1 MSFNENVEVMP
12 PQFSAGG
19 QDPSIAE
26 EAKKLQ
32 KQKWLIL
39 TATFLLVIV
48 IGLAWVWAR
57 SAIYQSQAIIHFSY
71 AQQLNN
77 QQTAVP
83 EEQITLNQRR
93 LTSYNTL
100 ESLSNNLDSELSIV
114 LSPEQIARMLSTEA
128 QLSSRIINLYA
139 TGEQANLLEP
149 VLSQWL
155 ELYLKMLSEEN
166 IENTVED
173 IEIGEQKLLTLEAKI
188 SAQRQ
193 LVGAFGT
200 EHNIVSLERDEN
212 RTLSKIKSLGGAL
225 DRAENQ
231 FTQSSATLDSVN
243 LSITAGEEVI
253 HPNDVRS
260 INNTVASIRNIEAK
274 LAELS
279 RRYTPEYM
287 KLDPAIKEQNR
298 VLEIRRKALVNLKS
312 QTQTRYLMELERTVL
327 ESQSKVTQ
335 LEKELNSLGK
345 EAQKFNQKLDQYARL
360 NRSLTQLEEQA
371 QLLKDQLVEEEVQ
384 KPFQAK
390 ISILEEP
397 FEPTYPISPLYW
409 RDTGIVAA
417 IAVVVS
423 LFALLLFSFIV
434 RHKQPAATMTSYTV
448 VPPAGLTL
456 SGQNAQQLAL
466 EQQKQA
472 LLLQQSNA
480 EPEPAPLQLGQ
491 DSKANNNLRLVT
503 QDESQSLYQVAN
515 REGKLALVFVLNGLT
530 IDEILSINKTDYDAQ
545 TSALLVSGEYA
556 RSIDL
561 PVSITSVLDA
571 ACVNAKEGVSMWSN
585 PMSTAQFDQMM
596 INMAHDAGLAYPDQ
610 LSLVSLRHSYLTYL
624 VAQGARLNDLE
635 QLAGYIKPSDLSLYR
650 QVNRRGDPV
659 ELANINRQFLMA

>member
-1 MSFNENVEVMP
+1 MSFSENVEVMP
-12 PQFSAGG
+12 PQFSAGE
-19 QDPSIAE
+19 QDPSTAK

-32 KQKWLIL
+32 KQKWLVL
-39 TATFLLVIV
+39 TATFLIVII

-57 SAIYQSQAIIHFSY
+57 SPIYQSQAIIHFSY
-71 AQQLNN
+71 AQQLSNE
-77 QQTAVP
+77 QTAVP

-93 LTSYNTL
+93 LTSYNVL
-100 ESLSNNLDSELSIV
+100 ESLSSNLDSELSIE
-114 LSPEQIARMLSTEA
+114 LSPEQIAKMVSTEA

-155 ELYLKMLSEEN
+155 DLYLQMLSEEN

-173 IEIGEQKLLTLEAKI
+173 IEIGEQKLLTLEEKI
-188 SAQRQ
+188 LAQRQ
-193 LVGAFGT
+193 LIEAFGI
-200 EHNIVSLERDEN
+200 EHNIISLERDEN
-212 RTLSKIKSLGGAL
+212 RTLSKIKSLGSAL
-225 DRAENQ
+225 DSAENE
-231 FTQSSATLDSVN
+231 FTQSSATIESVKR
-243 LSITAGEEVI
+243 SIAAGEEVI
-253 HPNDVRS
+253 HPNDVAS
-260 INNTVASIRNIEAK
+260 INNTISSIRNIEGK

-287 KLDPAIKEQNR
+287 QLDPAIKEQNR
-298 VLEIRRKALVNLKS
+298 ILEIRRKELIVLKS
-312 QTQTRYLMELERTVL
+312 QTQTRYLMELERSVL
-327 ESQSKVTQ
+327 ESQSKRAQ

-345 EAQKFNQKLDQYARL
+345 EAQKFNQKLDEFARL

-417 IAVVVS
+417 IALVAS
-423 LFALLLFSFIV
+423 LFVLLLFSFIV
-434 RHKQPAATMTSYTV
+434 RQKQPAATMTSYTV
-448 VPPAGLTL
+448 VPPSGLTL
-456 SGQNAQQLAL
+456 SGQNAQNLAL

-472 LLLQQSNA
+472 LLLQQAKTESEA
-480 EPEPAPLQLGQ
+480 APLQLGQ
-491 DSKANNNLRLVT
+491 ESSAGNNLRLIT

-515 REGKLALVFVLNGLT
+515 REGRLALVFVLNGLT
-530 IDEILSINKTDYDAQ
+530 IDEILSIKKTDYDAQ
-545 TSALLVSGEYA
+545 TSALLVTGDYA
-556 RSIDL
+556 RSIEL
-561 PVSITSVLDA
+561 PESISGVLAAVCIDA
-571 ACVNAKEGVSMWSN
+571 QEGVSIWN
-585 PMSTAQFDQMM
+585 NGMSIEQLDQMM

-610 LSLVSLRHSYLTYL
+610 LSLASLRHSYLTYL

-659 ELANINRQFLMA
+659 DIENINRQFLTI

>member
-19 QDPSIAE
+19 QDPSTE
-26 EAKKLQ
+26 KEAKKLQ
-32 KQKWLIL
+32 KQKWLVL
-39 TATFLLVIV
+39 TATFLIVIV

-57 SAIYQSQAIIHFSY
+57 SPIYQSQAIIHFSY

-77 QQTAVP
+77 EQTAVP

-93 LTSYNTL
+93 LTSYNVL
-100 ESLSNNLDSELSIV
+100 ESLSNNLDSELSIA
-114 LSPEQIARMLSTEA
+114 LSPEQIAKMVSTEA

-155 ELYLKMLSEEN
+155 ELYLSMLSAEN

-173 IEIGEQKLLTLEAKI
+173 IEIGEQKLLTLEEKI
-188 SAQRQ
+188 LAQRQ
-193 LVGAFGT
+193 QIEAFGI
-200 EHNIVSLERDEN
+200 EHNIISLERDEN
-212 RTLSKIKSLGGAL
+212 RTLSKIKSLGSAL
-225 DRAENQ
+225 DSAENE
-231 FTQSSATLDSVN
+231 FTQSSATIESVKR
-243 LSITAGEEVI
+243 SIAAGEEVI
-253 HPNDVRS
+253 HPNDVNR
-260 INNTVASIRNIEAK
+260 INNSISSIKSIEAK

-279 RRYTPEYM
+279 RRYTAEYM

-298 VLEIRRKALVNLKS
+298 VLEIKRKELAALKS
-312 QTQTRYLMELERTVL
+312 QTQTRYLMELERSVL
-327 ESQSKVTQ
+327 ESKSKRSQ

-345 EAQKFNQKLDQYARL
+345 EAQKFNQKLDEYARL

-417 IAVVVS
+417 VALVAS
-423 LFALLLFSFIV
+423 LFVLLLFSFIV
-434 RHKQPAATMTSYTV
+434 RQKQPAATMTSYTV
-448 VPPAGLTL
+448 VPPSGLTL
-456 SGQNAQQLAL
+456 SGQNEQNLAL

-472 LLLQQSNA
+472 LLLQQAKA
-480 EPEPAPLQLGQ
+480 EAEPLQLGQ
-491 DSKANNNLRLVT
+491 EPTASNNLRLIT

-530 IDEILSINKTDYDAQ
+530 IDEILSINKTDYDSQ
-545 TSALLVSGEYA
+545 TSSLLVSGDYP
-556 RSIDL
+556 RSIEL
-561 PVSITSVLDA
+561 P
-571 ACVNAKEGVSMWSN
+571 E
-585 PMSTAQFDQMM
+585 STADMLSAICLNAQQGDSIWNSTMSIAQLDQMM

-610 LSLVSLRHSYLTYL
+610 LSLASLRHSYLTYL

-650 QVNRRGDPV
+650 QVNRRGNPV
-659 ELANINRQFLMA
+659 ELESINRQFLTI